1 MAMIEINEGNYEAEV
16 LGSDGPFLLDF
27 SAVWC
32 PPCQQ
37 LKPILE
43 ELAGELGETA
53 RIGYCDIDQSLSLAS
68 KHGVVAVPTMLLF
81 KDGVVAERVQGLLP
95 KKAIFGKINA
105 QV

>member
-32 PPCQQ
+32 GPCQQ

-43 ELAGELGETA
+43 ELAGELGGTA
-53 RIGYCDIDQSLSLAS
+53 KIGYCDIDQSSSLAS
-68 KHGVVAVPTMLLF
+68 KHAVMAVPTMLLF
-81 KDGVVAERVQGLLP
+81 KNGEVAERMQGLLP
-95 KKAIFGKINA
+95 KKMILEKINA
-105 QV
+105 HA